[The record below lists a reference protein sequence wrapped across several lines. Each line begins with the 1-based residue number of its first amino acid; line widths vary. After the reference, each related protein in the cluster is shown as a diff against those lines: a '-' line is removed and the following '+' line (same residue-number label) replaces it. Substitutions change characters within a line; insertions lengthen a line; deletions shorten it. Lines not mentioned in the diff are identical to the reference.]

1 MANET
6 SKFGDKRPNP
16 YDRMLQKLEKSQ
28 IPSSLEILLQNRLGT
43 YLNDMIEKDPFKMI
57 SKPSAERNAR
67 WAENDPKYRRLN
79 KTLDYI
85 DE

>member
-1 MANET
+1 MIDT
-6 SKFGDKRPNP
+6 
-16 YDRMLQKLEKSQ
+16 LEKSQ
-28 IPSSLEILLQNRLGT
+28 IPTSCETLLQNKLGT
-43 YLNDMIEKDPFKMI
+43 YLNDMIEQDPFKMI
-57 SKPSAERNAR
+57 AKPSAERDAR